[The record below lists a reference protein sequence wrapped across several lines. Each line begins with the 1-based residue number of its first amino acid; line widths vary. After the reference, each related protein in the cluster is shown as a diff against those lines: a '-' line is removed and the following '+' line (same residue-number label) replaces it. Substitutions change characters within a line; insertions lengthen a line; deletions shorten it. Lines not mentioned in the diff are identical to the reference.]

1 MSLTCKI
8 FLCIIVQ
15 DSNFARNWLREDCT
29 TAFDDHSLVNDEGII
44 RHFCGTLLNCFSVNN
59 KFFAW
64 YSNSKAIIWKRHSLK
79 IEEVFLYFL
88 FYMVVQEMFLL
99 N

>member
-15 DSNFARNWLREDCT
+15 DSNFARNWLREHCT

-44 RHFCGTLLNCFSVNN
+44 RHFCGTLLNCFSD
-59 KFFAW
+59 F
-64 YSNSKAIIWKRHSLK
+64 
-79 IEEVFLYFL
+79 
-88 FYMVVQEMFLL
+88 
-99 N
+99 